1 MASTSVF
8 APLDFATIRSN
19 VLHRWMTRG
28 SIVLA
33 DLFAL
38 TAAGAMAVMTRYFFH
53 AQFTPADYLSFAPSI
68 LIFFIVFALYGLY
81 PGIAT
86 SPIQEFG
93 LILRASSISFLL
105 LIGSTFFL
113 REGILS
119 SRIVFALAWLLT
131 IGFVPLCR
139 RFTRGW
145 CSLQPWWGI
154 PTVIIGDEKA
164 GVMMLDLLR
173 GHPRV
178 GLRPVALLQ
187 EYASDYTVLTPRD
200 NIFRGEISDAK
211 MLADEYGDC
220 YAVLA
225 MPQAGSERVTT
236 ILNEY
241 AGNYRHILVI
251 PDLFGIKSIS
261 VATKDICGV
270 LALEVGQRLSGFAPL
285 LLKRCF
291 DLLVTLPV
299 ALLVSPVI
307 LSLCLAVAF
316 SSPGPI
322 FYGQSRIG
330 KNKRTFKVWKFRS
343 MVVGADAVLKS
354 HLDRDPALRAEWER
368 DHKLKQDP
376 RVTWIGRLL
385 RKTSLDELPQL
396 WNVICGDMSLVGPRP
411 IVQSEIAKYGQTFMQ
426 YLRVTPGVTGLWQIS
441 GRNNTT
447 YDLRTRIDD
456 YYVRNW
462 SLSLDIYILVRTFKT
477 IFLSEGAY

>member
-8 APLDFATIRSN
+8 APLDFAHIRTS

-28 SIVLA
+28 AIVGA

-38 TAAGAMAVMTRYFFH
+38 AAAGAMAVMIRYVFH
-53 AQFTPADYLSFAPSI
+53 ARFLPRDYISFAPSI
-68 LIFFIVFALYGLY
+68 LIFFAVFAFHGLY

-86 SPIQEFG
+86 SPIEEFR

-105 LIGSTFFL
+105 LIGSSYFL
-113 REGILS
+113 REGIFS
-119 SRIVFALAWLLT
+119 SRIVFGLAWLLS
-131 IGFVPLCR
+131 IVLVPLCR
-139 RFTRGW
+139 RFARGW

-154 PTVIIGDEKA
+154 PTVIIGERAA
-164 GVMMLDLLR
+164 GVMMLDLLK

-178 GLRPVALLQ
+178 GLRPVALLLEQ
-187 EYASDYTVLTPRD
+187 TSLPEMESQGNV
-200 NIFRGEISDAK
+200 FCGQISDAN
-211 MLADEYGDC
+211 MLAQEYGDC

-225 MPQAGSERVTT
+225 MPHAGSDRVTA
-236 ILNEY
+236 ILNEH

-261 VATKDICGV
+261 VAAKDICGI
-270 LALEVGQRLSGFAPL
+270 LALEVGQRLTSFAPQL
-285 LLKRCF
+285 FKRTF
-291 DLLVTLPV
+291 DLAVSVTV
-299 ALLVSPVI
+299 AILISPVLLI
-307 LSLCLAVAF
+307 LCAAVYL

-330 KNKRTFKVWKFRS
+330 RDNQRFKVWKFRS

-354 HLDRDPALRAEWER
+354 HLDADAALREEWER
-368 DHKLKQDP
+368 DHKLKRDP
-376 RVTWIGRLL
+376 RVTWAGRIL

-411 IVQSEIAKYGQTFMQ
+411 IVQSEVEKYGQTFVQ
-426 YLRVTPGVTGLWQIS
+426 YQRVTPGVTGLWQIS

-462 SLSLDIYILVRTFKT
+462 SLSLDIYILFRTFKT
-477 IFLSEGAY
+477 IFFSEGAY